1 MISSTI
7 RRTLSL
13 LTLLAAAC
21 VTLAAGAAHAGP
33 TPEKFFF
40 QESFSD
46 TLTNFPCFDGIPVTM
61 TGTVTVEGHSVENPG
76 IHRSTHFTETIDYR
90 VDIGDGRFLTG
101 GVVRH
106 FSVAFNPQR
115 PRTTV
120 TSTQK
125 ELATLYASDGEPL
138 GEITL
143 HITGHNTYTDLDGD
157 RIPDPGEITVAF
169 ETVKVT
175 CP

>member
-1 MISSTI
+1 MISSTA

-13 LTLLAAAC
+13 LASLAAAC
-21 VTLAAGAAHAGP
+21 LALTASAYADPMP
-33 TPEKFFF
+33 TKFSF
-40 QESFSD
+40 QDSFSD
-46 TLTNFPCFDGIPVTM
+46 TITNFPCFDGIPVTM

-90 VDIGDGRFLTG
+90 VDIGDGRFVTG
-101 GVVRH
+101 GVARH

-169 ETVKVT
+169 ETVKLT